1 MQPVIHRTV
10 HEPHVIHERKDIY
23 EKIIEAPVEIV
34 ETRAPIYEKEV
45 VTTLHTKVEH
55 REAL

>member
-1 MQPVIHRTV
+1 VIHRTI
-10 HEPHVIHERKDIY
+10 HEPHIIHERKDIY
-23 EKIIEAPVEIV
+23 EKVIEAPVEIV

-45 VTTLHTKVEH
+45 IATTQTKTTY

>member
-1 MQPVIHRTV
+1 VIHRTV
-10 HEPHVIHERKDIY
+10 HEPHIIRQRKDIY
-23 EKIIEAPVEIV
+23 EKIIEAPVEIE

-45 VTTLHTKVEH
+45 TAITQTKTTY